1 MERVMMN
8 SSGFECEAFLFTLRG
23 LKVKVRGFRVKF
35 VDICEWCDGFDRLKI
50 IFNSRKNKI
59 TKLSFMLNMIKN
71 YDYISLIC
79 CRKKY

>member
-35 VDICEWCDGFDRLKI
+35 VDICE
-50 IFNSRKNKI
+50 
-59 TKLSFMLNMIKN
+59 
-71 YDYISLIC
+71 
-79 CRKKY
+79 